1 MDDVDCTGSEASLF
15 SCTHTTSHNC
25 AHTQDAGVQC
35 VPREFIA
42 CFQILFIFFLSL
54 LHSYLFVSSPF
65 FIFLS
70 FFTSFLLLYAFPC
83 AGCTH
88 GTVRLK
94 GGMYS
99 FEGRV
104 EVCVNGLWGTVCHDS
119 WSSAD
124 AALGCKYFGYSTYG
138 KSICCRVGTYA
149 Y

>member
-1 MDDVDCTGSEASLF
+1 MFSNPLYLF
-15 SCTHTTSHNC
+15 SLSS
-25 AHTQDAGVQC
+25 
-35 VPREFIA
+35 P
-42 CFQILFIFFLSL
+42 LF
-54 LHSYLFVSSPF
+54 LFVSSPF

-124 AALGCKYFGYSTYG
+124 ASLGCKYFGYSTYG
-138 KSICCRVGTYA
+138 KSICCRVETYA
-149 Y
+149 YQSAAVHSAEI